1 MRGATQSLLLHYTFC
16 NVSTHAP
23 HARSDTSSSLL
34 GASVPSFNSRSS
46 CEERP
51 PCGFSYLDIMKFQ
64 LTLLMRGATI
74 KPPMQAQSRTFQL
87 TLLMRGATPCP
98 GLAPFIFGF
107 NSRSSCEERPIPSSS
122 IIGFHQVSTHAPH
135 ARSDAFLDEGVHV
148 KLLFQLTLLMR
159 GATSRLKLAVSL
171 TQFQL
176 TLLMRG
182 ATRER
187 GLLSNSTRVSTHAP
201 HARSDV
207 RLLGLILNIFVSTHA
222 PHARSDLYRHHLS
235 STHPRFNSRSSCEER
250 RRYQTAILEISS
262 FNSRSSCEERHPLSP
277 ICESLCRFQLTLLM
291 RGATYPPLFM
301 KKADDVST
309 HAPHARS
316 DRDSTS

>member
-1 MRGATQSLLLHYTFC
+1 MWLFISRHYEVSTHAPHARSDYKTSYASAIS

-23 HARSDTSSSLL
+23 HARSDAMSWACALH
-34 GASVPSFNSRSS
+34 FW
-46 CEERP
+46 
-51 PCGFSYLDIMKFQ
+51 FQ
-64 LTLLMRGATI
+64 LTLLMRGATGRVQ
-74 KPPMQAQSRTFQL
+74 PRSL
-87 TLLMRGATPCP
+87 CLS
-98 GLAPFIFGF
+98 F

-262 FNSRSSCEERHPLSP
+262 FNSRSSCEERQG
-277 ICESLCRFQLTLLM
+277 R
-291 RGATYPPLFM
+291 
-301 KKADDVST
+301 V
-309 HAPHARS
+309 
-316 DRDSTS
+316 

>member
-1 MRGATQSLLLHYTFC
+1 MRGATFRVVLVLVEHTVSTHAPHARSDTRLCGIKILFNKFQLTLLMRGATQSLLLHYTCC

-107 NSRSSCEERPIPSSS
+107 NSRSSCEERRAECSQGPC
-122 IIGFHQVSTHAPH
+122 A
-135 ARSDAFLDEGVHV
+135 
-148 KLLFQLTLLMR
+148 
-159 GATSRLKLAVSL
+159 
-171 TQFQL
+171 
-176 TLLMRG
+176 
-182 ATRER
+182 
-187 GLLSNSTRVSTHAP
+187 
-201 HARSDV
+201 
-207 RLLGLILNIFVSTHA
+207 
-222 PHARSDLYRHHLS
+222 
-235 STHPRFNSRSSCEER
+235 
-250 RRYQTAILEISS
+250 
-262 FNSRSSCEERHPLSP
+262 
-277 ICESLCRFQLTLLM
+277 
-291 RGATYPPLFM
+291 
-301 KKADDVST
+301 
-309 HAPHARS
+309 
-316 DRDSTS
+316 